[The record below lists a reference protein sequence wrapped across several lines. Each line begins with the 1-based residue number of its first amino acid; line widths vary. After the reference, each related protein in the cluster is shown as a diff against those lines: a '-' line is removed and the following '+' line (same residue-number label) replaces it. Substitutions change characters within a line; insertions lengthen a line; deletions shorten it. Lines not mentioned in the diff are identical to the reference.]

1 MRSALFLRFRLLSL
15 RCRLVSTIV
24 VAVLHGLIFSSAAH
38 GICYST
44 PDAAMGA
51 INSSADSSLSLAEY
65 GYRVI
70 RIETDPILH
79 QRWATIGRCG
89 HPEWPSVALLMQGP
103 NPLTPVG
110 GRADGGFARGVPVVR
125 AGETVQLW
133 RQEELLRIEVAG
145 VSEDNGG
152 VGSIIRVRL
161 LHGNPDEPAAHAE
174 FTGVVR
180 GASSVEIQP

>member
-1 MRSALFLRFRLLSL
+1 MRNVLFFRLRLVSLRFRLA
-15 RCRLVSTIV
+15 STII

-38 GICYST
+38 AICYST
-44 PDAAMGA
+44 PYAAMGA
-51 INSSADSSLSLAEY
+51 IDSSSGASSSLAEY

-89 HPEWPSVALLMQGP
+89 HPEWPSVALLIQGP
-103 NPLTPVG
+103 NPLTSVG
-110 GRADGGFARGVPVVR
+110 DRAGSGFGRSVPVVR
-125 AGETVQLW
+125 AGEMVQLW

-152 VGSIIRVRL
+152 VGSTIRVRL
-161 LHGNPDEPAAHAE
+161 LHGNPDEPAAQAE